1 MPAATEKAWR
11 GRAALPLDTSKGV
24 ATLKGLKPSDRAFSM
39 LSSTWFQVQ
48 DFTQPTAG
56 EQQQLDRRRVRPN
69 ERAALALG
77 NVLRI
82 WLRLVH
88 GPRDPGG
95 FRLADRGAKPYQLA
109 LRSVGPR
116 RTRT

>member
-69 ERAALALG
+69 DRAALALA

-82 WLRLVH
+82 WFRLVH

-95 FRLADRGAKPYQLA
+95 FRLADRRAKP
-109 LRSVGPR
+109 
-116 RTRT
+116 

>member
-1 MPAATEKAWR
+1 MPASTEKAWR
-11 GRAALPLDTSKGV
+11 GRAAMPLDTSKGV
-24 ATLKGLKPSDRAFSM
+24 ATLKVLKPSYRAFSM

-56 EQQQLDRRRVRPN
+56 EQQQLDRRLVR
-69 ERAALALG
+69 
-77 NVLRI
+77 
-82 WLRLVH
+82 

-109 LRSVGPR
+109 LGSVGPR